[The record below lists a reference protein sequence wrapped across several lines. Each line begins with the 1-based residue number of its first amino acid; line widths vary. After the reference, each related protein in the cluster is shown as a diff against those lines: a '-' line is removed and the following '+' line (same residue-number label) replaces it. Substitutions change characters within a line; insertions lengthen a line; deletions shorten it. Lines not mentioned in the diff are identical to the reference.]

1 MQLEHANITVS
12 SIDET
17 IRFLSTVFP
26 GAEVR
31 GSGQM
36 YWNEDR
42 TEARGRWAHFGIDS
56 HYVALQQNFQPSGR
70 EDVTYR
76 NDGINHLGF
85 VVSELDEIIRRANAA
100 GYELSP
106 ASAMDAHPHRR
117 RAYFFDGNNIEWEL
131 VEYLS
136 DEASERNDYQL

>member
-26 GAEVR
+26 DAEVR

-42 TEARGRWAHFGIDS
+42 TEARGRWAHFG
-56 HYVALQQNFQPSGR
+56 
-70 EDVTYR
+70 
-76 NDGINHLGF
+76 NDK
-85 VVSELDEIIRRANAA
+85 
-100 GYELSP
+100 
-106 ASAMDAHPHRR
+106 
-117 RAYFFDGNNIEWEL
+117 NISTL
-131 VEYLS
+131 YIGKS
-136 DEASERNDYQL
+136 R